1 MKITIGNHV
10 ELKGLTDEQ
19 YHTFCQKAIKDG
31 ANRYEYNPEETFS
44 NDWKHVGVDEHNDIM
59 HYSEYFLDNYPHM
72 LLTIDQALSDDE
84 EEQDEVIDAVNE
96 MREVNSEIEN
106 LFNRK
111 AELEKIICDGLD
123 IS

>member
-1 MKITIGNHV
+1 MKITIGHHV

-19 YHTFCQKAIKDG
+19 YHAFCQKAIKDG
-31 ANRYEYNPEETFS
+31 ATQGEYNHEES
-44 NDWKHVGVDEHNDIM
+44 RPIHRKHVGVDVSNEIAVYDR
-59 HYSEYFLDNYPHM
+59 YFSNNHPHM
-72 LLTIDQALSDDE
+72 LLTIDQALADYE
-84 EEQDEVIDAVNE
+84 PEQDELIDAVNE
-96 MREVNSEIEN
+96 MRKVNSEIEN